1 MQLITSP
8 QSLDDLAYPSVFLA
22 GTIEDGRSIDWQ
34 RMLIDEL
41 AQLKVSVLNPR
52 RTEWDLS
59 WRQSI
64 DQPEFKQQVE
74 WELAALE
81 RADWIF
87 FYLVAGSYSPISLLE
102 LGLHAASGKAI
113 IVCPEGF
120 WKKGNVDIVA
130 QRFGL
135 PVFND
140 LADGIRDLKN
150 KIIPALE

>member
-8 QSLDDLAYPSVFLA
+8 QSLDDLAYPSVFLS

-59 WRQSI
+59 WRQSM

-135 PVFND
+135 PVFNG